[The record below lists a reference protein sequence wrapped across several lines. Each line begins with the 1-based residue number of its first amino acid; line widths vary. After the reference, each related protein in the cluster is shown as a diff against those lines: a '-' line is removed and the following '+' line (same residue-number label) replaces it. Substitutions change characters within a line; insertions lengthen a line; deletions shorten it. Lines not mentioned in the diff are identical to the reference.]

1 MRVDPNLEGS
11 NATMAVFDNG
21 SSMDLDGLREL
32 WHIAF
37 SPKEGRTTEHGRPL
51 IGKFGAPDAHR

>member
-1 MRVDPNLEGS
+1 
-11 NATMAVFDNG
+11 
-21 SSMDLDGLREL
+21 MDLDGLREL

-51 IGKFGAPDAHR
+51 IGKFGTPDAHR